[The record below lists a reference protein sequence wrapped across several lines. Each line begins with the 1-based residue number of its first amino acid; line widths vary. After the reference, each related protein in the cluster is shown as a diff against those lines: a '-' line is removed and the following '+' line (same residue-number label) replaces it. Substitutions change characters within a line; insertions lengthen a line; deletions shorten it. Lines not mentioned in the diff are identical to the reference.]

1 MPNLWLCVCSRTH
14 ASVSIYVGTWRLCL
28 CALMKARQSVGVPG
42 APGSFAYV
50 TLVSNAE
57 NCCVPANWTTTWMH
71 VLIRYLGGFSAS
83 LSPPLPI
90 CHVLTLWPV
99 IANPQPFP
107 ESKLTKKTS
116 LLLFVFFPLLHAI
129 DKHTWAH
136 WSARGWRF
144 IIFLRRTPAFLQL
157 LLDAVSIL
165 QEFHLS
171 AETAGFSKQTQSFCV
186 F

>member
-116 LLLFVFFPLLHAI
+116 LLLFVFFLSCTPLTNTLEHIDLHV
-129 DKHTWAH
+129 DGDL
-136 WSARGWRF
+136 SF
-144 IIFLRRTPAFLQL
+144 FLGGL
-157 LLDAVSIL
+157 LLSYSC
-165 QEFHLS
+165 F
-171 AETAGFSKQTQSFCV
+171 
-186 F
+186 